1 MAQLAHMPVAAT
13 TRVLIVED
21 DNRYAR
27 LVSELLRTHDD
38 GFDVIHA
45 SRLDAACEI
54 VAQQTIDLVLLDIG
68 LPDGNDLDGLTR
80 LQNCVNEIP
89 IIMLTGRAD
98 ERLALEALGRGAE
111 DYLVKDAIDFTTLI
125 RSIRYAIERHRGI
138 RDLARVTKE
147 LQLANSALEK
157 LTLLDP
163 LTELLNR
170 RGFQQ
175 VLSREIEALQRD
187 NTTVLVLLVD
197 IDDFKR
203 INDNLGHA
211 VGDVALHEI
220 AHRLRGCVRAVDYVA
235 RVGGD
240 EFILLLPNADPT
252 EAVRIAERARVAIA
266 TTTIQHT
273 TGAVQLTASIAAML
287 LHPDTPSIE
296 ELMAKAHQLLR
307 RSKTEGKN
315 RIAYARQDFED
326 TGRRERH
333 QSDMVAQLAQGQHL
347 LTVQQPIFR
356 LADEQPVACEFLSRY
371 FNEQIEMPDNFFRVC
386 SERNILTVVDH
397 HCLRHAVRRSM
408 TLDAFGRFHINLFP
422 STLINIPPEHLI
434 ASFPD
439 PLPRDR
445 YCIEISEQQII
456 GDPSYL
462 QEPVRALRKA
472 GLLIAIDD
480 VGYGNSCVESLVL
493 LEPDII
499 KIDKR
504 CVTGVGSD
512 PVRLATL
519 QRYLGLAQTLGA
531 EVVVEGIEERADV
544 AVLRNVGVEYGQG
557 YLWGQPA

>member
-1 MAQLAHMPVAAT
+1 MAELARVAAVT
-13 TRVLIVED
+13 TRILIVED
-21 DNRYAR
+21 DDRYAR

-38 GFDVIHA
+38 SFETVHVT
-45 SRLDAACEI
+45 RLADACEI
-54 VAQQTIDLVLLDIG
+54 VGREPIDLVLLDLG
-68 LPDGNDLDGLTR
+68 LPDGDELDGLTS
-80 LQNCVNEIP
+80 LHDCVNEIP
-89 IIMLTGRAD
+89 IIVLTGRAD
-98 ERLALEALGRGAE
+98 QNLALRALGNGAE
-111 DYLVKDAIDFTTLI
+111 DYLVKDGIDLAGLI
-125 RSIRYAIERHRGI
+125 RSIRYAMERHRGV

-147 LQLANSALEK
+147 LQLANSALER

-175 VLSREIEALQRD
+175 VLTREIEALQRD
-187 NTTVLVLLVD
+187 APHTLVLLVD

-203 INDNLGHA
+203 INDSLGHA
-211 VGDVALHEI
+211 VGDVALKEI
-220 AHRLRGCVRAVDYVA
+220 AHRLRGCVRAVDYVT

-240 EFILLLPNADPT
+240 EFILLLPNADPA

-266 TTTIQHT
+266 TTEIRHT
-273 TGAVQLTASIAAML
+273 TGSVQLTASIAAML

-296 ELMAKAHQLLR
+296 ELMAKAHELLR
-307 RSKTEGKN
+307 RSKTGGKN
-315 RIAYARQDFED
+315 RIAYQKEDFED
-326 TGRRERH
+326 TGRREQI
-333 QSDMVAQLAQGQHL
+333 QSDMVTHLARGQHL
-347 LTVQQPIFR
+347 VTVHQPIYR
-356 LADEQPVACEFLSRY
+356 LSDEEPVACEFLSRY
-371 FNEQIEMPDNFFRVC
+371 FNDQVEMPDNFFRVC

-408 TLDAFGRFHINLFP
+408 SMDAFGRFHINLFP
-422 STLINIPPEHLI
+422 STLINIPPEHLL

-439 PLPRDR
+439 PLPPNR

-462 QEPVRALRKA
+462 QAPVRALRKA
-472 GLLIAIDD
+472 GVLIAIDD

-504 CVTGVGSD
+504 CVTGVAQN
-512 PVRLATL
+512 RARRATL
-519 QRYLGLAQTLGA
+519 QRYVSLAKILDA
-531 EVVVEGIEERADV
+531 EVVVEGIEDRADIET
-544 AVLRNVGVEYGQG
+544 LRNVGVEYGQG